1 MIVKNIFSL
10 LKWLCSSC
18 VWIILSFMIFLPS
31 AAVYAQD
38 PDEEGVIFWGD
49 EEEEEEEMEEM
60 EEDEFEDEEE
70 YLEDEHQRTQT
81 TYLEGGTLEFEDITK
96 LQSFLITI
104 GSPLDFI

>member
-10 LKWLCSSC
+10 LKWLCSSY

-49 EEEEEEEMEEM
+49 EEEEEKKWRRMSLKM
-60 EEDEFEDEEE
+60 K
-70 YLEDEHQRTQT
+70 RN
-81 TYLEGGTLEFEDITK
+81 I
-96 LQSFLITI
+96 
-104 GSPLDFI
+104 